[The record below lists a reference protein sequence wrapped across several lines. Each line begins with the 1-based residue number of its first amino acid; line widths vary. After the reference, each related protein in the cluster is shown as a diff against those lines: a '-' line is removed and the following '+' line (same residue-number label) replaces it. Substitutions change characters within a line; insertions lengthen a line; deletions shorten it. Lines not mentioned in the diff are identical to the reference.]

1 MDKSGVIIG
10 EKPVVTMDV
19 VDGKIRLVWK
29 TSHLTRTLD
38 IELTNVWDVVFVFHV
53 PGKRFHLDLCKK
65 QPLEK

>member
-10 EKPVVTMDV
+10 EKPVVSMDV

-38 IELTNVWDVVFVFHV
+38 HSIDKCV
-53 PGKRFHLDLCKK
+53 GCSLCLPCPWEAISLGPV
-65 QPLEK
+65 QETAS